1 MAYFVGD
8 NFGDLLLDPD
18 AAIFVDQEHD
28 LPKRD
33 GSPVLHRS
41 SGKLRDRDKMQLGKV
56 VLRTKIGLEEFDRIS
71 GDVWRILRTRTLA
84 RYGSYYVVD
93 SVEPVFHFFKLA
105 DSQVQEVRGHSRSLW
120 KLDSLLWTLHRHRH
134 RRHVGNYGGVAVC
147 SDCKLEVSLVSGVVQ
162 TWQETPG
169 RDGLELCRGHVAAV
183 IRCLVQTYELVRDR
197 ASVFDVEFS
206 RELLGPN
213 RKVFSF

>member
-8 NFGDLLLDPD
+8 DFGDLLLYPN
-18 AAIFVDQEHD
+18 AAILVYKEHD

-71 GDVWRILRTRTLA
+71 GDAQRILRARTLA
-84 RYGSYYVVD
+84 WHRRYYVVD

-105 DSQVQEVRGHSRSLW
+105 DSQVQEVRGHSRSRW
-120 KLDSLLWTLHRHRH
+120 KLDGPPVRINFEDFELDRIQLDISFRFEFNLDLPIKTQVPKVYIEEQV
-134 RRHVGNYGGVAVC
+134 VGFDLQIGLCHLESGKRVASYTTC
-147 SDCKLEVSLVSGVVQ
+147 GISCNRSDSRSWNRNILENEYS
-162 TWQETPG
+162 
-169 RDGLELCRGHVAAV
+169 
-183 IRCLVQTYELVRDR
+183 
-197 ASVFDVEFS
+197 
-206 RELLGPN
+206 
-213 RKVFSF
+213 

>member
-8 NFGDLLLDPD
+8 DFGDLLLYPN
-18 AAIFVDQEHD
+18 AAILVYKEHD

-71 GDVWRILRTRTLA
+71 GDAQRILRARTLA
-84 RYGSYYVVD
+84 WYGSYYVVD

-105 DSQVQEVRGHSRSLW
+105 DSQVQEVCGHSRSLW
-120 KLDSLLWTLHRHRH
+120 KLDSLLWTLHPH
-134 RRHVGNYGGVAVC
+134 RRGRHVRNYRVVTVC
-147 SDCKLEVSLVSGVVQ
+147 FDSELEVS
-162 TWQETPG
+162 
-169 RDGLELCRGHVAAV
+169 
-183 IRCLVQTYELVRDR
+183 LVQTYELVRDR
-197 ASVFDVEFS
+197 ASVFDAEFS
-206 RELLGPN
+206 RELPGPN
-213 RKVFSF
+213 CEVFSF